1 MRISDWSSDVCSSDL
16 LTPDTAARMDAAGVT
31 FLPISRVNDEVG
43 SNTYSSEN
51 TVWHAFLGL
60 KGDLGTSWKWDAY
73 YQFGQTKG
81 VQSNSNARLEQRFKD
96 SIDAVRAPAG
106 LPGIPEG
113 TIICRATRSE
123 ERRVGKGGV
132 STCRSRW
139 SPCHYKKKTE

>member
-73 YQFGQTKG
+73 
-81 VQSNSNARLEQRFKD
+81 
-96 SIDAVRAPAG
+96 
-106 LPGIPEG
+106 
-113 TIICRATRSE
+113 RSE
-123 ERRVGKGGV
+123 EHTSELQSLMRTSYAVF
-132 STCRSRW
+132 CL
-139 SPCHYKKKTE
+139 KKKNINSNLNLNTQPSSRRERITSNTSN

>member
-1 MRISDWSSDVCSSDL
+1 
-16 LTPDTAARMDAAGVT
+16 MDAAGVT

-81 VQSNSNARLEQRFKD
+81 VQSNSKARLAQRFKD

-106 LPGIPEG
+106 LTGLPVTGRAS
-113 TIICRATRSE
+113 CRA
-123 ERRVGKGGV
+123 RVCRYVSIAGV
-132 STCRSRW
+132 ALTS
-139 SPCHYKKKTE
+139 

>member
-1 MRISDWSSDVCSSDL
+1 MRISDWSSDVCSSGHVYRENAY
-16 LTPDTAARMDAAGVT
+16 LTPDTAARMDAAWVT

-96 SIDAVRAPAG
+96 SIDAVRAP
-106 LPGIPEG
+106 
-113 TIICRATRSE
+113 RSE
-123 ERRVGKGGV
+123 EHTSELQSLMRRSYAVF
-132 STCRSRW
+132 CL
-139 SPCHYKKKTE
+139 KKK